1 MRACMS
7 GILLSEVIS
16 QSLLWVLYPNK
27 NEEVSFE
34 ERKTE

>member
-1 MRACMS
+1 MHACM
-7 GILLSEVIS
+7 GGMLLSEVIS
-16 QSLLWVLYPNK
+16 QSLLRVLYPDK